1 MIEMKNTKRL
11 FLLGAI
17 MAVMSSSAFA
27 GTTGTQTF
35 KANIVANT
43 CTVDNLNKTVDL
55 GSLLNSDFAN
65 SNYGG
70 KVSNKFVDTGFS
82 ITGCPTTVT
91 KVKVTPTFKTTSAN
105 PRFVVNAGTFAA
117 FFATNIDN
125 ANAISAAQAWDNGSE
140 KDFTVTNG
148 NASIPVR
155 GKLFTGGNP
164 AGNASSGT
172 LNYTMS
178 FTFDFA

>member
-1 MIEMKNTKRL
+1 MKNTKRL
-11 FLLGAI
+11 FLLGAV

-27 GTTGTQTF
+27 DTTGTQTF
-35 KANIVANT
+35 TANIVANT
-43 CTVDNLNKTVDL
+43 CTVDNLNKAVDL
-55 GSLLNSDFAN
+55 GDLLNTDFAN
-65 SNYGG
+65 STFGG
-70 KVSNKFVDTGFS
+70 KVSNKFIDTGFS
-82 ITGCPTTVT
+82 ITGCPTTVA
-91 KVKVTPTFKTTSAN
+91 KVKVTPTFKTDGTN

-117 FFATNIDN
+117 FFATNIDS
-125 ANAISAAQAWDNGSE
+125 ANAISSAQAWDNGTE

-155 GKLFTGGNP
+155 GRLFTGAKP
-164 AGNASSGT
+164 AGNTSAGT